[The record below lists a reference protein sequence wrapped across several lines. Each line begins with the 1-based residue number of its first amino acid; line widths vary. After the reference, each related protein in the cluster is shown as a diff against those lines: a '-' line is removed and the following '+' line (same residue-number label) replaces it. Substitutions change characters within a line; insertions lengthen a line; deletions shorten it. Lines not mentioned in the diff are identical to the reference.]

1 LNRAS
6 RLIGLPTRTWQDF
19 DLLHRRREL
28 LGIQPLQP
36 VASPGALWRA
46 RLIGLGLVAAGLG
59 GWLAL
64 YTYARVLE
72 RQEQALQPVAA
83 EHQRLQAQL
92 AERSQSNQALEKS
105 NQAFA
110 DAILAIPSAA
120 LLLGD
125 LANSIP
131 VAVQLTL
138 ARLEGSQLQLNGV
151 AAQPHALRTIT
162 AFQLVLERSPLF
174 QPQQVQLIKLIA
186 APQGQATDG
195 QQAPGLTFEMK
206 AVLEPAGTKN
216 NLSRLQALGAV
227 GLRRRLAVLQ
237 EEGLLQ

>member
-1 LNRAS
+1 M
-6 RLIGLPTRTWQDF
+6 
-19 DLLHRRREL
+19 
-28 LGIQPLQP
+28 
-36 VASPGALWRA
+36 
-46 RLIGLGLVAAGLG
+46 
-59 GWLAL
+59 AL

-72 RQEQALQPVAA
+72 SQEQALQPVAA

-92 AERSQSNQALEKS
+92 AERTQSNKALETANQALA
-105 NQAFA
+105 N
-110 DAILAIPSAA
+110 AILAIPSGA

-131 VAVQLTL
+131 VTVQLTL
-138 ARLEGSQLQLNGV
+138 ARLEGSQLLLNGV

-162 AFQLVLERSPLF
+162 AFQLVLERLPLF

-186 APQGQATDG
+186 APQAQAADG
-195 QQAPGLTFEMK
+195 QQTPGLTFEMK
-206 AVLEPAGTKN
+206 AALEPAGTKN
-216 NLSRLQALGAV
+216 NLARLQALGAT